1 MLLSTVLL
9 WALNITVTRYVVS
22 NGFHPL
28 AYATIRYAA
37 AILLFWAFTWW
48 RERSFRIARA
58 DMKLILLA
66 ALFIFTNQ
74 IVFVTSVHLTS
85 ASTVG
90 LVLGTTPIFVGI
102 IATLVGLE
110 RLGSA
115 FWIAAAVSFAGVG
128 LIAAGASGG
137 LSGSLLGDGLAVAT
151 AATWAAYSVTVAPLM
166 KSYSPF
172 RISSLVLAIGWV
184 PLAFVSIP
192 QIALAEHRRVR
203 LDDGVRVRLRG
214 RRAALPHEPPLVHG
228 DRSRRPVSGGAL
240 CEPGAVLRRA
250 VRRAAPLRAPDR
262 LGDRRRGGNRARDP
276 DRAARPAGG
285 RAARRARRVGDNPRV
300 SIQRRT
306 ALVSVGAAVGLVV
319 LKLTVG
325 LTAHSLGLVSEAVH
339 SGTDLV
345 AALLTFFALGVS
357 GRPADLSH
365 QYGHG
370 KAEHLA
376 ALAEASFLS
385 LASVFIAFRAI
396 EQLVGSHPSRV
407 VTSPYV
413 FVTILV
419 VIAVD
424 ATRAVTSWRVSRRT
438 GSAALA
444 ANAVH
449 FAGDLAGSVAVLVGL
464 LFVRAGHPD
473 GDPVAAL
480 FVAVLVL
487 TGAARL
493 IRVNVDVLMDR
504 APLGAEETAR
514 EAIAELGPAVELR
527 RLRMRQAGGRQFADV
542 VIGVAASA
550 GVGQGHAAA
559 DAVEEALQRALPG
572 SDVVVH
578 VEPGSEAD
586 IRELVHVAAAAVPVG
601 ARDPQRQ
608 PGRGGRAQRALAARE
623 ASRWDDPG
631 RGS

>member
-1 MLLSTVLL
+1 M
-9 WALNITVTRYVVS
+9 
-22 NGFHPL
+22 
-28 AYATIRYAA
+28 
-37 AILLFWAFTWW
+37 
-48 RERSFRIARA
+48 
-58 DMKLILLA
+58 
-66 ALFIFTNQ
+66 
-74 IVFVTSVHLTS
+74 
-85 ASTVG
+85 
-90 LVLGTTPIFVGI
+90 
-102 IATLVGLE
+102 
-110 RLGSA
+110 
-115 FWIAAAVSFAGVG
+115 
-128 LIAAGASGG
+128 
-137 LSGSLLGDGLAVAT
+137 
-151 AATWAAYSVTVAPLM
+151 
-166 KSYSPF
+166 
-172 RISSLVLAIGWV
+172 
-184 PLAFVSIP
+184 
-192 QIALAEHRRVR
+192 
-203 LDDGVRVRLRG
+203 
-214 RRAALPHEPPLVHG
+214 
-228 DRSRRPVSGGAL
+228 
-240 CEPGAVLRRA
+240 
-250 VRRAAPLRAPDR
+250 
-262 LGDRRRGGNRARDP
+262 
-276 DRAARPAGG
+276 
-285 RAARRARRVGDNPRV
+285 

-357 GRPADLSH
+357 GRPADPSH

-407 VTSPYV
+407 VTAPYV
-413 FVTILV
+413 FVTILI

-424 ATRAVTSWRVSRRT
+424 ATRAMLSWRVSRKT
-438 GSAALA
+438 GSAALG

-449 FAGDLAGSVAVLVGL
+449 FAGDLAGTVAVLIGL

-487 TGAARL
+487 AGAARL
-493 IRVNVDVLMDR
+493 ISVNVDVLMDR
-504 APLGAEETAR
+504 APSGAEATAR
-514 EAIAELGPAVELR
+514 EAIAELAPAVELR

-586 IRELVHVAAAAVPVG
+586 IRELVHAAAAVVPSVREIHNVSLVEVDGRNELSLHVKLPAGMTLAEAHDAAEELEAAIRVKVPTLDAIQTHLEPLTEPLEGREVPGNAAVVGRIVLEETGHSPVALRFLRTDSG
-601 ARDPQRQ
+601 LVAFLTLVLDATASLDEAHSRASEIEARLR
-608 PGRGGRAQRALAARE
+608 LE
-623 ASRWDDPG
+623 APEIADVVIHTEPA
-631 RGS
+631 